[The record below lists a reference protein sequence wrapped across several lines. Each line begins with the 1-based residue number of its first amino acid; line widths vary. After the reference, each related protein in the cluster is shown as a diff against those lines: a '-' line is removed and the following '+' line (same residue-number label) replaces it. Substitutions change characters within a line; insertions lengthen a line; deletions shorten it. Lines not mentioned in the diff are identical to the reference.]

1 MDDADNKNTEDKN
14 ENKSKNENENEN
26 ENESNNEFNN
36 NNNINKNSDQNDFL
50 NNVSEE
56 LQAEMNLLKY
66 YSGTGKMIGAFYS
79 GLLEEVNMDMAIEFT
94 RIFIENYVNNLFR
107 GQRG

>member
-14 ENKSKNENENEN
+14 ESKNENNT
-26 ENESNNEFNN
+26 NNEFNN
-36 NNNINKNSDQNDFL
+36 KDINKNFDQNDFL

-56 LQAEMNLLKY
+56 LKAEMNLLKY

-79 GLLEEVNMDMAIEFT
+79 GLLEEVSMDLAIEFT
-94 RIFIENYVNNLFR
+94 KVFIETYVNNLFR
-107 GQRG
+107 GQKG

>member
-14 ENKSKNENENEN
+14 ESKNENNT
-26 ENESNNEFNN
+26 NNEFNN
-36 NNNINKNSDQNDFL
+36 KDINKNSDQNDFL

-56 LQAEMNLLKY
+56 LKAEMGLLKY

-79 GLLEEVNMDMAIEFT
+79 GLLEEVSIDLAIEFT
-94 RIFIENYVNNLFR
+94 KVFIETYVNNLFR
-107 GQRG
+107 GQKG